1 MNRFALLT
9 ALLTAGLSAAALSG
23 TASAAFVAPQ
33 SFSRGVGGNT
43 YQHWDFFEAVPDSTP
58 DIGNVNPN
66 GQAVVASTAG
76 GATAIGSGNLYA
88 PAGPGAFAVTIP
100 EADHIATPMN
110 VTAIVQI
117 KTQGTEL
124 DYGSVMLNGLSPID
138 SAELSRVAL
147 GGFGGE
153 AVESWY
159 LFNVPASFADGD
171 GLADDLTLTFNATGA
186 HMSLDQVSIDTAL
199 QAGGYFAEPNPV
211 PEPGALALLAL
222 AAGPVLMR
230 RRRA

>member
-1 MNRFALLT
+1 MKVSKIT
-9 ALLTAGLSAAALSG
+9 SAGMLAIALSG

-33 SFSRGVGGNT
+33 SFTRGVGGNT
-43 YQHWDFFEAVPDSTP
+43 YQHWDFFEAVPDATP
-58 DIGNVNPN
+58 DVANVNPN

-76 GATAIGSGNLYA
+76 GTSAIGSGNLYS

-100 EADHIATPMN
+100 EADVPASPGN

-124 DYGSVMLNGLSPID
+124 DYNSVLLNGLAPVD
-138 SAELSRVAL
+138 TAELSRVAL

-153 AVESWY
+153 AIESWY
-159 LFNVPASFADGD
+159 LFNVPYAQFADGD
-171 GLADDLTLTFNATGA
+171 GNPDDLTLTFNATGA
-186 HMSLDQVSIDTAL
+186 HMSLDQVSIDTAIRP
-199 QAGGYFAEPNPV
+199 GGYFAEPNPI
-211 PEPGALALLAL
+211 PEPGSLALLAF
-222 AAGPVLMR
+222 AAGSALMR